1 MRINQQYSLSYTLK
15 MLNNC
20 KDSQLVKQ
28 QSWDHTPGLSTIN
41 VWILHLSAIYAV
53 DVERKTPNILFP
65 AIFPSREALKG
76 KEKPRHIRYLA
87 KHQ

>member
-1 MRINQQYSLSYTLK
+1 

-20 KDSQLVKQ
+20 QDSQLVKQ
-28 QSWDHTPGLSTIN
+28 QSWDNTPGLSTIN
-41 VWILHLSAIYAV
+41 VWILHLSAIYTV

-76 KEKPRHIRYLA
+76 KEKPRHIRYSA